1 MLHERSHLSV
11 LVLGGAPAVRERE
24 SWLEFYE
31 AASVKGEGGGWNRAG
46 GGADM
51 MSTTNV
57 EYRITLHPKK
67 LIAREIC
74 KVVILKHICRV

>member
-46 GGADM
+46 GGTDM
-51 MSTTNV
+51 MSTTNNQ
-57 EYRITLHPKK
+57 
-67 LIAREIC
+67 C
-74 KVVILKHICRV
+74 

>member
-1 MLHERSHLSV
+1 M
-11 LVLGGAPAVRERE
+11 RERE

-57 EYRITLHPKK
+57 EYRITLHAKK
-67 LIAREIC
+67 MI
-74 KVVILKHICRV
+74 V

>member
-57 EYRITLHPKK
+57 EYRITLQF
-67 LIAREIC
+67 IC
-74 KVVILKHICRV
+74 KENYSMRNMQVNHFGTYL